1 MSELLS
7 LIDLTQYALF
17 HMRYGKGAVIIAV
30 NNKPSAEGQINSDKY
45 VAQVYASG
53 DKNISTI
60 SIPLD
65 PIKAISESNGFIKLS
80 IEVKREY
87 DGKPS
92 YRPINALI
100 DRIIPVSQ
108 VTLEIVNVNESA

>member
-7 LIDLTQYALF
+7 YIDLTQYELF
-17 HMRYGKGAVIIAV
+17 HMRYGKGAVIVAAR
-30 NNKPSAEGQINSDKY
+30 NKSGTEGQINSDKY

-53 DKNISTI
+53 NYNISTTH
-60 SIPLD
+60 IPLD

-80 IEVKREY
+80 IEVKRTHSV
-87 DGKPS
+87 KPS

-100 DRIIPVSQ
+100 ERIIPISQ
-108 VTLEIVNVNESA
+108 VTLELVNTNESA